1 MPQRPLNQ
9 VLAMPASWASSQS
22 TEACSFLKAK
32 SATSGRGNLGLSRPR
47 SLARIAGARAS
58 ALCFAPASPSPARER
73 ITSSLSRA
81 SATARPALFQRL
93 SSAGRSKLT
102 ITLPAAP
109 RLIRLVRARI
119 GGGLTLAMNRP
130 IGAPDPDKLRELAAW
145 YREFSERAGSSAI
158 SDSRLRIA
166 GELEKEADLL
176 EEERKATE

>member
-1 MPQRPLNQ
+1 MNRIGTLLVQACAAIAGAIFSASIIDRLSQISTTRLGAAFSSRRKLQRNRGKPKMPQRPLNQ
-9 VLAMPASWASSQS
+9 VLAMPASLASSQS

-93 SSAGRSKLT
+93 IFLQR
-102 ITLPAAP
+102 TL
-109 RLIRLVRARI
+109 
-119 GGGLTLAMNRP
+119 
-130 IGAPDPDKLRELAAW
+130 
-145 YREFSERAGSSAI
+145 GS
-158 SDSRLRIA
+158 D
-166 GELEKEADLL
+166 D
-176 EEERKATE
+176 